1 MLNRLK
7 GLLSV
12 FCLILILASCS
23 KKVENKQLLR
33 AEILMHSSVDSSYQI
48 LQSISPDI
56 LTKSEQMHYG
66 LLLVETMDKKYLS
79 LLPCDSLLNE
89 AIHYYGSGIN
99 RAKAFMYKGRLQL
112 RMNMYKEAIE
122 SDFAALKELG
132 NTDAEELRVK
142 GMIYEDLGNLY
153 VSQVLID
160 KGMDM
165 FLKSKDCFISCDYKK
180 GLCFVFNDIGW
191 GYLLKGDTL
200 RARDNMKC
208 ALGLALEENDSMI
221 VSMTNHN
228 LSCTYEEVDSM
239 LFYGKQSLAF
249 GKRMASKA
257 AIMVGY
263 AFMNHEQL
271 DSADYYFKQA
281 LQDTVIETKALAFY
295 GLKDVMEMKGDYQ
308 QALGY
313 LDNYSVTMNSILDK
327 QNPEVEQKIYEYEA
341 KMKIYKEK
349 VQMQILF
356 IGLAVL
362 CLLVILSMVW
372 YIQRIRRRRDFFE
385 LEHKYDRA
393 LLEVDIV
400 GLQYYVSSLRREQ
413 EEDKKKI
420 SQKECEIRKLAD
432 EKAELC
438 NVIFKETSIYKKI
451 EQLSHQE
458 KTKNKQELRI
468 LLEDEQKQ
476 LRSTVMEIYKGY
488 IDYLYQT
495 YPKYTENDCLFS
507 CLSLCGLDDFTI
519 ALCFGNVNKQ
529 IVAQRR
535 HRIKLKTAN

>member
-1 MLNRLK
+1 MLNRLR

-23 KKVENKQLLR
+23 KKVENEQLLR
-33 AEILMHSSVDSSYQI
+33 AEILMHSSVDSSYLI

-56 LTKSEQMHYG
+56 LTKPEQMYYG
-66 LLLVETMDKKYLS
+66 LLLAETMDKKYLS

-99 RAKAFMYKGRLQL
+99 RAKALMYKGRLQN

-132 NTDAEELRVK
+132 GTDGEELRIK

-165 FLKSKDCFISCDYKK
+165 FLKSQDCFIRCNYKK
-180 GLCFVFNDIGW
+180 GLCFVSNDIGW
-191 GYLLKGDTL
+191 TYLLKGDTL
-200 RARDNMKC
+200 RARDNMKY
-208 ALGLALEENDSMI
+208 ALGLALGENDSMT
-221 VSMTNHN
+221 VSMANHN
-228 LSCTYEEVDSM
+228 LSCAYKEVDSM
-239 LFYGKQSLAF
+239 LFYGKRSLAF
-249 GKRMASKA
+249 GKRMAAKA

-271 DSADYYFKQA
+271 DSADYYFRQA
-281 LQDTVIETKALAFY
+281 LQDTVIETKALALY

-313 LDNYSVTMNSILDK
+313 LDNYSVTMNSIFDK

-341 KMKIYKEK
+341 KMKVYKEK

-362 CLLVILSMVW
+362 CLLIILFMVW
-372 YIQRIRRRRDFFE
+372 YIQRIKRRRDFSE

-413 EEDKKKI
+413 EEDKRQI

-432 EKAELC
+432 EKGELC

-451 EQLSHQE
+451 ERLSHQE

-468 LLEDEQKQ
+468 LLENEQKQ

-529 IVAQRR
+529 IVVQRR

>member
-1 MLNRLK
+1 MLNRLN

-12 FCLILILASCS
+12 FCLTLLLASCS
-23 KKVENKQLLR
+23 KKVGDKQLLC
-33 AEILMHSSVDSSYQI
+33 AETLMHSSVDSSYQI
-48 LQSISPDI
+48 LQSISLDI
-56 LTKSEQMHYG
+56 LTKPEQMYYG
-66 LLLVETMDKKYLS
+66 LLLAEVMDKKYLS

-89 AIHYYGSGIN
+89 VIHYYGSGIN
-99 RAKAFMYKGRLQL
+99 RAKALMYKGRLQF

-122 SDFAALKELG
+122 SDFDALKELG
-132 NTDAEELRVK
+132 DTDAEELRIK
-142 GMIYEDLGNLY
+142 GMIYEDLGNLF

-165 FLKSKDCFISCDYKK
+165 FLKSKNCFMRCDYKK
-180 GLCFVFNDIGW
+180 GLCFISNDIGW

-200 RARDNMKC
+200 RARDNMKY
-208 ALGLALEENDSMI
+208 ALGLALEENDSMT
-221 VSMTNHN
+221 VSIANHN

-281 LQDTVIETKALAFY
+281 LQDTVIETKALALY

-313 LDNYSVTMNSILDK
+313 LDSYSMTMNAIFDK
-327 QNPEVEQKIYEYEA
+327 QTPEVEQKIYEYEA
-341 KMKIYKEK
+341 KMKVYKEK
-349 VQMQILF
+349 VQMQILL

-438 NVIFKETSIYKKI
+438 NVVFKETSIYKKI

-476 LRSTVMEIYKGY
+476 LRSTIMEIYKGY

>member
-1 MLNRLK
+1 M
-7 GLLSV
+7 
-12 FCLILILASCS
+12 
-23 KKVENKQLLR
+23 
-33 AEILMHSSVDSSYQI
+33 
-48 LQSISPDI
+48 
-56 LTKSEQMHYG
+56 
-66 LLLVETMDKKYLS
+66 
-79 LLPCDSLLNE
+79 
-89 AIHYYGSGIN
+89 
-99 RAKAFMYKGRLQL
+99 
-112 RMNMYKEAIE
+112 
-122 SDFAALKELG
+122 
-132 NTDAEELRVK
+132 
-142 GMIYEDLGNLY
+142 
-153 VSQVLID
+153 
-160 KGMDM
+160 
-165 FLKSKDCFISCDYKK
+165 
-180 GLCFVFNDIGW
+180 
-191 GYLLKGDTL
+191 KGDTL

-313 LDNYSVTMNSILDK
+313 LDNYSVAMNSILDK

-341 KMKIYKEK
+341 KMKVYKEK

>member
-1 MLNRLK
+1 M
-7 GLLSV
+7 
-12 FCLILILASCS
+12 
-23 KKVENKQLLR
+23 LR

-66 LLLVETMDKKYLS
+66 LLLAETMDKKYLS

-132 NTDAEELRVK
+132 NTDAEE
-142 GMIYEDLGNLY
+142 
-153 VSQVLID
+153 
-160 KGMDM
+160 
-165 FLKSKDCFISCDYKK
+165 SKDCFISCDYKK

-341 KMKIYKEK
+341 KMKVYKEK